1 MPRQKKPGTEARR
14 VARREAEAHATPHDR
29 TVTRS
34 DPLHDGILALWRQRD
49 LVLANP
55 RFSGA
60 TDPDVRF
67 GVVYLGARTVSLGE
81 LFSAWSRGELR
92 GRCPVCDGDLLLT
105 NAGTGLTFTVASGVC
120 ETCGLWSRV
129 VTGPQLRLARVA
141 FAREVGRL
149 VDPRMTRRGRTL
161 ELSDPAGPR
170 AADLSIADV
179 VALLVPDGAGLCCH
193 VPGSERLDG

>member
-1 MPRQKKPGTEARR
+1 MPGQKKPGAEARR
-14 VARREAEAHATPHDR
+14 AARRGAVAEAHATPHDR

-129 VTGPQLRLARVA
+129 VTGPLHAIALAA
-141 FAREVGRL
+141 LALALEWTL
-149 VDPRMTRRGRTL
+149 DRR
-161 ELSDPAGPR
+161 SR
-170 AADLSIADV
+170 AALS
-179 VALLVPDGAGLCCH
+179 P
-193 VPGSERLDG
+193 R